1 MIKYDVGRILF
12 MKNLYLVLMTVL
24 FMVTG
29 CSAESKIITG
39 TVIDAETGKPIEG
52 AVVLVE
58 WTKAEGVPGL
68 ASTKSYKVVEA
79 VTDKD
84 GKFSVENVKKL
95 LIDPPDVAVYKK
107 GYVTWS
113 SRWIFPDW
121 QNRTD
126 FKWRTGNIY
135 KLDRFKDTYSYVDH
149 QGFTMSAVNSTIGG
163 PNDKQLFLRTYSS
176 AEEKEV
182 ILERSERDR
191 KKQGGL
197 KK

>member
-1 MIKYDVGRILF
+1 
-12 MKNLYLVLMTVL
+12 MKNLYLALMIVT
-24 FMVTG
+24 FMVTS
-29 CSAESKIITG
+29 CSAEPKTITG
-39 TVIDAETGKPIEG
+39 SVIDAETGTPIEG

-58 WTKAEGVPGL
+58 WTKAEGLPGL

-84 GKFSVENVKKL
+84 GKFTVENVKKL

-113 SRWIFPDW
+113 SRNVFPT
-121 QNRTD
+121 RAKRED
-126 FKWRTGNIY
+126 FQWRAGNIY
-135 KLDRFKDTYSYVDH
+135 KLDKFKDSYSYIDH

-163 PNDKQLFLRTYSS
+163 PNDKQLFLRTYSD
-176 AEEKEV
+176 AEEKQV